1 MRLLSNKFDQPA
13 MAIFRLVITDKVSRS
28 YPNMPEKDL
37 KKVVKFALRYGGNET
52 AYAQSVT
59 ALKSSKEAEGEI
71 GDLKPPMTQSF
82 EDYMQRKIPQL
93 FWIDFQMGCTQW
105 SFLCLYNILILL
117 SVV

>member
-93 FWIDFQMGCTQW
+93 FWIDFQMGCTLR